1 MSGWG
6 FEAAQNRDFPLP
18 YSITAGVAF
27 MSEIFRRHSFSISLV
42 ALLLGFVF
50 LAGEDND
57 SRYSLEGLAMGTS
70 YQVQLLE
77 LPSGIS
83 EDEFA
88 AQIGALL
95 KRLDRE
101 VFSTYAPDSELSR
114 LNRQR
119 RGKPSIVSAD
129 LIFVLEMAREISESS
144 AGAFDPTIG
153 PLVNLWGF
161 GPDINLLE
169 ATIPPQDE
177 IDAAMSLIGYQHLMI
192 NSSNSEV
199 IKTRDITLDLSAI
212 AKGYA
217 VDEVAALLDS
227 VGITSYFIEVGG
239 ELKIRGVKADGS
251 SWVPAIEAPVDT
263 ESRVYEIF
271 YNRGESI
278 AVAGSGDYR
287 NYFEEDGVR
296 YSHEIDPRTGFPIR
310 HNLAAAYV
318 IDESAA
324 VADALATAYMIL
336 GAEEAH
342 AWAQRSGQAAYLIIK
357 AGAGFEEI
365 VTPAFEKYLNDNP

>member
-1 MSGWG
+1 
-6 FEAAQNRDFPLP
+6 
-18 YSITAGVAF
+18 
-27 MSEIFRRHSFSISLV
+27 MSEIFRRHAFSISFV
-42 ALLLGFVF
+42 VLLLGFVF
-50 LAGEDND
+50 LAGGDDD
-57 SRYSLEGLAMGTS
+57 SRYSLEGLTMGTS

-95 KRLDRE
+95 ARLDRE

-119 RGKPSIVSAD
+119 TGAPFIVSAD
-129 LIFVLEMAREISESS
+129 MLIVLEMAREISESS

-169 ATIPPQDE
+169 AAIPPQDE
-177 IDAAMSLIGYQHLMI
+177 IDAAQSLVGYQHLMI
-192 NSSNSEV
+192 NSSSSEV
-199 IKTRDITLDLSAI
+199 VKTRDITLDLSAI

-217 VDEVAALLDS
+217 VDEVAAMLDS
-227 VGITSYFIEVGG
+227 VGIESYFIEVGG

-271 YNRGESI
+271 YNLGESI

-365 VTPAFEKYLNDNP
+365 VTPAFEKYLSDNP